1 MDSSVSINNNLDEK
15 IIEESKIE
23 FKIIKKEK
31 EYLIEI
37 GKASI
42 SEKLGI
48 KISELSSLTNI
59 YYENFFSLEELQK
72 INIAFF
78 SFQNI
83 NNIISKAKDIFEEK
97 KISMKFEKNNMFL
110 IININ
115 KDNKSGDFISLELIQ
130 KKYTLEEI
138 CINLCK
144 EVSCLK
150 KIISEKDK
158 ENNNN
163 INELKNEIQL
173 LKKEIN
179 HLKNGKNLL
188 QTDITETLNIQK
200 EQDKNE
206 LKLEKPINN
215 EIITIDSLILIKQQE
230 IDFITN
236 RIRYIEQY
244 KNKKISYRL
253 LYRKTRDGDQSQIFH
268 KKCDG
273 VPKTISIFKTVKGF
287 IFGGYIDK
295 AWSSIGSWVKN
306 DELCFIFSINLMKI
320 YNPVKGMDKYY
331 YHKNYGPNFSEFG
344 LYNHIVGKN
353 SFLVS
358 VNLKSKDDANK
369 YFTGFNKDFELNG
382 GENKFQIGE
391 LEVYQ
396 VIFQ

>member
-1 MDSSVSINNNLDEK
+1 M
-15 IIEESKIE
+15 
-23 FKIIKKEK
+23 
-31 EYLIEI
+31 
-37 GKASI
+37 A
-42 SEKLGI
+42 
-48 KISELSSLTNI
+48 NI

-83 NNIISKAKDIFEEK
+83 NNIISKAKNIFEEK
-97 KISMKFEKNNMFL
+97 KINMKFEKNNML
-110 IININ
+110 LMININ
-115 KDNKSGDFISLELIQ
+115 KDNKSGDLISLELIQ

-150 KIISEKDK
+150 KIMSEKDK
-158 ENNNN
+158 ENKNN
-163 INELKNEIQL
+163 INELKNEIQI

-179 HLKNGKNLL
+179 HLKNGRNFI

-200 EQDKNE
+200 EQENNE

-253 LYRKTRDGDQSQIFH
+253 LYRKTQDGDQSQIFH

-273 VPKTISIFKTVKGF
+273 VPKTISIFKTVKGC

-295 AWSSIGSWVKN
+295 AWNSIGGWVKN

-331 YHKNYGPNFSEFG
+331 FHKNYGPNFSEFG

-353 SFLVS
+353 SFILS
-358 VNLKSKDDANK
+358 VNLKNKDDANK